1 MAPDDQL
8 TTELKLR
15 DRYAPSAENRQGTLC
30 AKPPG
35 TRSGTSRNSGSSQP
49 GRGRGRSSSALE
61 PFAYRAVARPGNGL
75 PMAPAKDGVHDGTP
89 GRAP

>member
-35 TRSGTSRNSGSSQP
+35 TPVRYLAKLGLVATRQGEGTFVLG
-49 GRGRGRSSSALE
+49 A
-61 PFAYRAVARPGNGL
+61 
-75 PMAPAKDGVHDGTP
+75 
-89 GRAP
+89 